1 VRVAAEPGAAA
12 DPRAGELVVRR
23 RGASA
28 VDEELSDSERIRR
41 FEVTTGVEV
50 FVHGDDSRSRL
61 ACRVI
66 EQREMLSAQ
75 AVRTLDAFMRHRGE
89 YDLSTI
95 DVLAAKAADGC
106 DFSLRFTFV
115 ADRDPHEYNYTYFEV
130 YYGCQEP
137 PAPAF
142 WPHKLTIGFW

>member
-1 VRVAAEPGAAA
+1 M
-12 DPRAGELVVRR
+12 
-23 RGASA
+23 
-28 VDEELSDSERIRR
+28 DEALSDRERIRR

-50 FVHGDDSRSRL
+50 VVQGDESRSRL

-66 EQREMLSAQ
+66 EQLETLTVQ
-75 AVRTLDAFMRHRGE
+75 AVRTLDAFMRDRGE

-95 DVLAAKAADGC
+95 EVLAAKAADGC

-130 YYGCQEP
+130 YFGCHEP
-137 PAPAF
+137 PSQPF
-142 WPHKLTIGFW
+142 WPHKLTVGFW

>member
-1 VRVAAEPGAAA
+1 MRVAAEPGAAA

-61 ACRVI
+61 ACRVKLDV
-66 EQREMLSAQ
+66 RLSATPTRVTM
-75 AVRTLDAFMRHRGE
+75 VRR
-89 YDLSTI
+89 TI
-95 DVLAAKAADGC
+95 IAATKPDP
-106 DFSLRFTFV
+106 LR
-115 ADRDPHEYNYTYFEV
+115 E
-130 YYGCQEP
+130 C
-137 PAPAF
+137 
-142 WPHKLTIGFW
+142 